1 MKEWQNLAVA
11 VTLLAWH
18 QATAVKT
25 FRLNVQTKL
34 QQEVNLSDSLN
45 YCNWRRG
52 FMYYSQMR
60 IRYKEAP
67 QLNEISYK

>member
-18 QATAVKT
+18 QATVVKT

-34 QQEVNLSDSLN
+34 HQEVNLSDSLD
-45 YCNWRRG
+45 YFNWRRVSCITLKYVT
-52 FMYYSQMR
+52 FIKR
-60 IRYKEAP
+60 HP
-67 QLNEISYK
+67 N